1 MPKDT
6 GARQAQPQG
15 RRVCRCCGH
24 TKPFELF
31 KSVGRG
37 LRGHVCK
44 LCDAKRASARWHA
57 DVEASR
63 AKRSARRRRNLEKER
78 AQQRA
83 RYWRN
88 VDAIRAQGRAHARTE
103 RARANNRRAVA
114 KYQKTHPEVIAAQHA
129 AQRAVR
135 RGELKV
141 ALVCEVKGCRETKHL
156 HLHHNSS
163 YDKPHDVI
171 RTCRLHHE
179 AIHHSGRAL
188 ELKPGAGRKWARA
201 PKAMERR
208 HA

>member
-1 MPKDT
+1 MSKRT
-6 GARQAQPQG
+6 GARQALPQST
-15 RRVCRCCGH
+15 RTCKCCGEVKH
-24 TKPFELF
+24 IDLF
-31 KSVGRG
+31 KSAGRG

-63 AKRSARRRRNLEKER
+63 AKRSARRRGNLEKER

-141 ALVCEVKGCRETKHL
+141 ALVCEVKGCQQTRDL
-156 HLHHNSS
+156 HLHHFD
-163 YDKPHDVI
+163 YRKPRQVL
-171 RTCRLHHE
+171 RACRNCHE
-179 AIHHSGRAL
+179 KIHHNGVRPV

-201 PKAMERR
+201 PRR
-208 HA
+208 EAQP